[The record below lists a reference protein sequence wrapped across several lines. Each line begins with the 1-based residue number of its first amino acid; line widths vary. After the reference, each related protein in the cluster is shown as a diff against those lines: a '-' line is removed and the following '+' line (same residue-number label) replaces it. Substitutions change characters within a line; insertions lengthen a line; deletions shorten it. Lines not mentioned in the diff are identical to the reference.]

1 MKKFNR
7 LTALSLFFVS
17 LIAQAYPG
25 FDKAQKLKELTPLQY
40 QVTQKGVTESAFKN
54 AYWDNKQEGIYVD
67 VVSGEPLFSS
77 TDKFSSGSGWPS
89 FTKPIDNEFITLHP
103 KRHLL
108 FFSTT
113 EVKSKN
119 ADSHLGD
126 VFQDGPKPTGLRYC
140 IDSAALE
147 FIPKNEMVKRGYGA
161 YLYLFTKK

>member
-1 MKKFNR
+1 MRTINCF
-7 LTALSLFFVS
+7 TALSLFFVS
-17 LIAQAYPG
+17 LIAQANPS
-25 FDKAQKLKELTPLQY
+25 FDKTQRLKALTPLQY
-40 QVTQKGVTESAFKN
+40 QVTQKGGTESAFKN

-89 FTKPIDNEFITLHP
+89 FTKPINNEFITLHP

-108 FFSTT
+108 SFSTT
-113 EVKSKN
+113 EVKSKH

-161 YLYLFTKK
+161 YLYLFSKK